1 MADTSTLELI
11 VRDLPGSPLVR
22 DYLAGLDKAT
32 AFYGRHFRNADAY
45 RRKAEEVDRR
55 FDAEARVQVA
65 EAMQVPPGGDPA
77 RLERWVEQGG
87 FLVTTGQQP
96 GLFSG
101 PLYNVYKALSAVRLA
116 EELEALLE
124 RPVLPLFWIGSEDH
138 DWAEVNHT
146 CVLDVE
152 NELHCA
158 EVTRGA
164 DANPALHR
172 IALPESVGEVVSS
185 FIGALPATD
194 FSEPYLELLRRST
207 KAGMTLPDSYREIL
221 GSLLGP
227 FGVLITHAADP
238 IVKRRSSTVLFHELD
253 HGEETEEILRSTSS
267 ELERAGYEL
276 QASLLE
282 GGLNLFFEGPAGRER
297 LYRDGD
303 GLRLHTSGEG
313 LTKTEL
319 RRRVQ
324 EDPTLLSPNVFLRPV
339 VESAVFPTLAYVG
352 GPGEIAYFAQLKG
365 FFAAFGIEMPVV
377 RPRLS
382 AIVVES
388 KIRKVLDKFDLDPES
403 LDRPFHELAGDL
415 AREGMP
421 DGVRRAV
428 GSLRGAIAKGVSALQ
443 DEAKQVDPTL
453 RGPVEHARNQA
464 FAALDHLEKKIL
476 HALKRENEIA
486 LSQLEKAQRH
496 LYPGGQPQER
506 VMNTFYYLARYGGTF
521 LEEIFERSPRSLS

>member
-1 MADTSTLELI
+1 
-11 VRDLPGSPLVR
+11 
-22 DYLAGLDKAT
+22 
-32 AFYGRHFRNADAY
+32 
-45 RRKAEEVDRR
+45 
-55 FDAEARVQVA
+55 
-65 EAMQVPPGGDPA
+65 
-77 RLERWVEQGG
+77 
-87 FLVTTGQQP
+87 
-96 GLFSG
+96 
-101 PLYNVYKALSAVRLA
+101 
-116 EELEALLE
+116 
-124 RPVLPLFWIGSEDH
+124 
-138 DWAEVNHT
+138 
-146 CVLDVE
+146 
-152 NELHCA
+152 
-158 EVTRGA
+158 
-164 DANPALHR
+164 
-172 IALPESVGEVVSS
+172 
-185 FIGALPATD
+185 
-194 FSEPYLELLRRST
+194 
-207 KAGMTLPDSYREIL
+207 
-221 GSLLGP
+221 
-227 FGVLITHAADP
+227 
-238 IVKRRSSTVLFHELD
+238 
-253 HGEETEEILRSTSS
+253 
-267 ELERAGYEL
+267 
-276 QASLLE
+276 
-282 GGLNLFFEGPAGRER
+282 
-297 LYRDGD
+297 
-303 GLRLHTSGEG
+303 
-313 LTKTEL
+313 
-319 RRRVQ
+319 VQ

-415 AREGMP
+415 AREEMP